1 MRSGWFVLTAA
12 LVLAS
17 GCGPLPSVAP
27 SPSATTFV
35 VPRPTEQPITRN
47 PLARASF
54 AHPALAPELQSVFE
68 LVYRARTLPLGGHF
82 DVDGLRGLVDG
93 AYADY
98 TLPLFDREVRDAQA
112 GILQQVSFS
121 GIVVSNVEEVL
132 GFVACPPSCSAFA
145 SVTRTRVEVRAG
157 AAPTRETATYKFA
170 LRRDLVG
177 ADGVSWVV
185 YDFVNPATGGWI
197 SKPPPISDA
206 QATAELK
213 PFFAEFYAARSLSP
227 ENPLDLRR
235 SANLVAGSYYHYTM
249 PLLEQT
255 RAEADSGA
263 LRDVRYADLSVKLMS
278 WDPAA
283 TNHGGLAMVD
293 VTRTSLVTRAGGPEP
308 PQTATYRFRVHRHSD
323 QNGPDWLAVDFL
335 RPDLNRWV
343 TDLAGATVIVPL
355 AGHG

>member
-1 MRSGWFVLTAA
+1 MGFACGVSQARGSSSVRVSVSQTCHFAWPEPRPATIRDFALHTVVILGRIEPQTRRVGGRRSAGPTRGQGRGHQVRRSSFVRTAA

-17 GCGPLPSVAP
+17 GCGPVPSAAP

-35 VPRPTEQPITRN
+35 VPRPTEQPITRK

-54 AHPALAPELQSVFE
+54 AHPALAPELESVFE

-112 GILQQVSFS
+112 GTLQQVSFT
-121 GIVVSNVEEVL
+121 GIAVSDIEEVL
-132 GFVACPPSCSAFA
+132 AFVACPPSCSAFA

-157 AAPTRETATYKFA
+157 AAPTHETATYKFA

-206 QATAELK
+206 QAA
-213 PFFAEFYAARSLSP
+213 
-227 ENPLDLRR
+227 
-235 SANLVAGSYYHYTM
+235 
-249 PLLEQT
+249 
-255 RAEADSGA
+255 
-263 LRDVRYADLSVKLMS
+263 
-278 WDPAA
+278 
-283 TNHGGLAMVD
+283 
-293 VTRTSLVTRAGGPEP
+293 
-308 PQTATYRFRVHRHSD
+308 
-323 QNGPDWLAVDFL
+323 
-335 RPDLNRWV
+335 
-343 TDLAGATVIVPL
+343 
-355 AGHG
+355 